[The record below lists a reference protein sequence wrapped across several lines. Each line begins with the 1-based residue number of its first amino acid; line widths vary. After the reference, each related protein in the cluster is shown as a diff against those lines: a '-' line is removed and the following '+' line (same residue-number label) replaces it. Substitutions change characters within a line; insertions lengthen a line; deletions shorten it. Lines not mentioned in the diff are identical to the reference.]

1 MRKLTSA
8 QILPPSVLP
17 SSSQPWASQSSVDAV
32 AAQLG
37 QLAAQ
42 MEQIRLQGA
51 QQTQAG
57 TQLAAQVAR
66 TQERMDNPLGGNFA
80 GGAPQHIVAAESWV
94 LEPPSNVDLDGPIAV
109 RECAAMVQEALQNK
123 VAPAMGAS
131 LGALAAEI
139 GSTNLRVD
147 NLEAE
152 VRVLKLH
159 IAWTERN
166 LLSSQVEQAKR
177 AIVCRNFPE
186 WSSSQD
192 KEATIKYA
200 FTEAGLHIE
209 GGPQLWE
216 LATQRLVGDDGK
228 ESLSAIS
235 ILTVP
240 NLTFR
245 QKALQAC
252 NRIRPRYV
260 EDPQPDSPT
269 EKQPDDNMGYY
280 AAKAGGSAPSS
291 QAGP

>member
-1 MRKLTSA
+1 M
-8 QILPPSVLP
+8 
-17 SSSQPWASQSSVDAV
+17 ASQSSVDAV

-51 QQTQAG
+51 QQSQAG

-66 TQERMDNPLGGNFA
+66 IQKRMDNPLGGN
-80 GGAPQHIVAAESWV
+80 ESWV
-94 LEPPSNVDLDGPIAV
+94 FEPPSNVDLDGPIAV

-123 VAPAMGAS
+123 VA
-131 LGALAAEI
+131 LAEI

-159 IAWTERN
+159 IAWTERD

-177 AIVCRNFPE
+177 TTVCRNFPE
-186 WSSSQD
+186 RSSSQGR
-192 KEATIKYA
+192 EATIKYA

-216 LATQRLVGDDGK
+216 LATQRLVGK
-228 ESLSAIS
+228 ESLSAVS

-252 NRIRPRYV
+252 NRIRPRY
-260 EDPQPDSPT
+260 ERPTPQHGLLRSQGDS
-269 EKQPDDNMGYY
+269 GYLT
-280 AAKAGGSAPSS
+280 AGGSAPSS